1 MELLKFPELNIN
13 DIPNGLRSLAERIKN
28 GEYGEA
34 INLGWIIQCENNIEY
49 GFLGKSASPLS
60 EFNLLLDLAKQD
72 LLTD

>member
-1 MELLKFPELNIN
+1 M
-13 DIPNGLRSLAERIKN
+13 
-28 GEYGEA
+28 
-34 INLGWIIQCENNIEY
+34 IEY